1 VLREISLSLPSLP
14 FPPTSSQFAPQS
26 AITGGLLTTTEY
38 SDSSCIT
45 PQNTYANIP
54 TTGTCKGFSTVQG
67 GVGGSKAIP
76 VAVFPPPAKTSGAS
90 ETATAAAA
98 VVGAAAAIVM
108 AARA

>member
-1 VLREISLSLPSLP
+1 M
-14 FPPTSSQFAPQS
+14 
-26 AITGGLLTTTEY
+26 TGGLLTTTEY
-38 SDSSCIT
+38 RDLSCT
-45 PQNTYANIP
+45 TAQYTFANIP

-76 VAVFPPPAKTSGAS
+76 VPVFSPPTTSGAS